1 MGKWRY
7 VFVNCFEFKGLIS
20 FMMEFL
26 NQCQYGRDA
35 SVFWGILLQNND
47 NSAEYKRYILHCS
60 NLQFNC
66 SDVRKLGYWMSPT
79 TIFCDTSLIGEES
92 WIRVGTENWI
102 WAFHIGIV
110 LDWNNLYL
118 CY

>member
-1 MGKWRY
+1 
-7 VFVNCFEFKGLIS
+7 
-20 FMMEFL
+20 
-26 NQCQYGRDA
+26 
-35 SVFWGILLQNND
+35 
-47 NSAEYKRYILHCS
+47 
-60 NLQFNC
+60 
-66 SDVRKLGYWMSPT
+66 MSPT